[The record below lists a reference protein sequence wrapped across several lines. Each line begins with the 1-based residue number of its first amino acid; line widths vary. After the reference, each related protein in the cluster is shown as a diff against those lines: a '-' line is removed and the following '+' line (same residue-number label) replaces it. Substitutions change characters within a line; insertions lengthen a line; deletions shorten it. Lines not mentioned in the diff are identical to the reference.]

1 MASTTQ
7 VGRRLL
13 GKQGLE
19 VSALGLGCMGMSA
32 FYGAPKPDADMI
44 QLIHQALDLGIT
56 FFDTSD
62 IYGPHTNEILLGK
75 AFKGIR
81 DKVEIATKFS
91 ISFEGGGVSIRGDED
106 YVLKACDSSLQRLGV
121 DYVDL
126 YYQHRVD
133 TGVPI
138 EITVG
143 AMKKLVEQ
151 GKVKYLGLSEASA
164 DTIRR
169 AHAVHPITALQL
181 EWSLWTRDIEKEI
194 VPLCRE
200 LGIGL
205 VPYSPL
211 GRGFFSG
218 KAVTEALDPSDWR
231 NHLPR
236 FQNADRNKILY
247 DRVSVFASKKGYSP
261 GQLALAWVLG
271 QGEDVVP
278 IPGTT
283 KLANLRENIGALAVK
298 LSEEEKAEVAS
309 FVPEDEVAGERYRE
323 ELSRTTWVHAN
334 TPKLE

>member
-194 VPLCRE
+194 VPLCRSASSASTT
-200 LGIGL
+200 LIG
-205 VPYSPL
+205 
-211 GRGFFSG
+211 
-218 KAVTEALDPSDWR
+218 
-231 NHLPR
+231 
-236 FQNADRNKILY
+236 
-247 DRVSVFASKKGYSP
+247 
-261 GQLALAWVLG
+261 
-271 QGEDVVP
+271 
-278 IPGTT
+278 
-283 KLANLRENIGALAVK
+283 NIR
-298 LSEEEKAEVAS
+298 
-309 FVPEDEVAGERYRE
+309 P
-323 ELSRTTWVHAN
+323 
-334 TPKLE
+334 

>member
-1 MASTTQ
+1 MASILE
-7 VGRRLL
+7 VGRRRL
-13 GKQGLE
+13 GTQGLE

-32 FYGAPKPDADMI
+32 FYGPPKPEPDMI

-62 IYGPHTNEILLGK
+62 VYGPHTNELLLGK

-81 DKVEIATKFS
+81 EKVEIATKFS
-91 ISFEGGGVSIRGDED
+91 ITVEDGARSIRGDED
-106 YVLKACDSSLQRLGV
+106 YVLKACDGSLQRLGV

-218 KAVTEALDPSDWR
+218 KAVSEKLDPSDWR
-231 NHLPR
+231 NNLPR
-236 FQNADRNKILY
+236 FQNVDRNRVLY
-247 DRVSVFASKKGYSP
+247 DRVSGYASKKGCRP

-309 FVPEDEVAGERYRE
+309 FVPEDAVAGERYGE
-323 ELSRTTWVHAN
+323 GFIQATWVHAN